1 MECKTSAGFGIGL
14 LIGAVIGG
22 VIALLY
28 APQSGKKTR
37 QLIKDKAIEVA
48 DEVKEEATEV
58 VDEVKEKASGVMD
71 TVKEVTSKSGQKG
84 KAAGKAIKS

>member
-1 MECKTSAGFGIGL
+1 MNNDNVIGFGIGL
-14 LIGAVIGG
+14 LTGAVIGG
-22 VIALLY
+22 AIALLY

-37 QLIKDKAIEVA
+37 KLIKDKATEVV

-58 VDEVKEKASGVMD
+58 VDEVKEKASGIMD
-71 TVKEVTSKSGQKG
+71 KVKEVASKSNRND

>member
-1 MECKTSAGFGIGL
+1 VEFKTSAGFGTGL

-37 QLIKDKAIEVA
+37 KFLKNKAAEVV

-58 VDEVKEKASGVMD
+58 VDEVKEKASGIMD
-71 TVKEVTSKSGQKG
+71 KVKEVASKSSRNG
-84 KAAGKAIKS
+84 KAAVKAPKS